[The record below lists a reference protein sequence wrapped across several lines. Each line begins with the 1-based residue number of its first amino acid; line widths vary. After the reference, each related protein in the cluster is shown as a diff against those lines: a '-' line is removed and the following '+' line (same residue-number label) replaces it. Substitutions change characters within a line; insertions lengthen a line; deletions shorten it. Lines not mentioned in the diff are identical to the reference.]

1 MDNLVCNIP
10 WTGSAPADPEL
21 LRDREWLVTNG
32 LGGYASGLF
41 PGGFPDRITIAEDPQ
56 NNNWITKDGAPS
68 ATGSAIR
75 YNDDAFDWVIYSE
88 SI

>member
-21 LRDREWLVTNG
+21 LRDREWLGTNG

-41 PGGFPDRITIAEDPQ
+41 PGDSPIGSLLPRTAEQQLDHY
-56 NNNWITKDGAPS
+56 KDGAPS
-68 ATGSAIR
+68 AMGSAIR
-75 YNDDAFDWVIYSE
+75 YNDDAFEPVIYSE